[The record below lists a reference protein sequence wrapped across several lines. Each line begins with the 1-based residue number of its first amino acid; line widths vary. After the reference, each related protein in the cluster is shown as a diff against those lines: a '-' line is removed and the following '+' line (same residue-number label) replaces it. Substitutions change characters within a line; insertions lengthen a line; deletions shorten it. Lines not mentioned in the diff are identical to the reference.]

1 MSERILLIEDDSEIA
16 ALVKDAGTPFGLELT
31 IVSDGKHGLERALSE
46 RFAAIVL
53 DIGLPS
59 MNGLDLCRAI
69 REKLPLQ
76 PILFLTSQ
84 AHETDIVLG
93 LELGADDYITKPFR
107 PRELV
112 TRIRSVI
119 ARYRRIAGDAQSAD
133 HAAQLAVD
141 SSFVRGDLSI
151 DFARYTLHKAGVAV
165 TLSTQEWIIVENLL
179 ARPGLAVSREHLIS
193 EIWGEYHP
201 DYEQLLTR
209 SIWRV
214 RSKLE
219 TNPDAPANILT
230 VRGMGYRWNA

>member
-1 MSERILLIEDDSEIA
+1 MIDDG
-16 ALVKDAGTPFGLELT
+16 KRGLE
-31 IVSDGKHGLERALSE
+31 SALSGE
-46 RFAAIVL
+46 FAAVIL

-59 MNGLDLCRAI
+59 INGLDLCRAI
-69 REKLPLQ
+69 RAERPLQ
-76 PILFLTSQ
+76 PIIFLTSQ
-84 AHETDIVLG
+84 SHEADVVLG

-112 TRIRSVI
+112 TRVRSVI
-119 ARYRRIAGDAQSAD
+119 ARYRRIGGESVSTTTNEP
-133 HAAQLAVD
+133 L
-141 SSFVRGDLSI
+141 SPTSRFVRGDLTI
-151 DFARYTLHKAGVAV
+151 DFARYTLTKANTEV
-165 TLSTQEWIIVENLL
+165 TLSTQEWIIVESLL

-219 TNPDAPANILT
+219 TNPDEPAYVLT